1 MAKWVRQ
8 PYSLNTASSTVSTL
22 ALRGTGWGDTN
33 EMVGSANNVTS
44 CDSLTFSPCQQ
55 IQVHVSSSCL
65 EHLACDEC
73 WNVHLRRREE
83 RRRGEEE
90 RRRWREGRN
99 REEGGGGEKRGIE
112 GREERRRGE
121 EEGGGGERGGRREEV
136 ERREG

>member
-1 MAKWVRQ
+1 
-8 PYSLNTASSTVSTL
+8 
-22 ALRGTGWGDTN
+22 
-33 EMVGSANNVTS
+33 MVGSANNVTS

-90 RRRWREGRN
+90 KRRWREERDRG
-99 REEGGGGEKRGIE
+99 EGGE
-112 GREERRRGE
+112 
-121 EEGGGGERGGRREEV
+121 EEV